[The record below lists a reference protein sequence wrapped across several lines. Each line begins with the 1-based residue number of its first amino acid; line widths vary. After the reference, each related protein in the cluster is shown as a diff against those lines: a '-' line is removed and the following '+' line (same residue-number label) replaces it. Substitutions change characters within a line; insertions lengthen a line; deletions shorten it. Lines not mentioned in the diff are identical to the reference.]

1 MPFRKPKPR
10 EPLTETELLDY
21 AAGALGRRMLTVSEL
36 RKRLKMRVEDNAEGE
51 AKITRVIA
59 RLEEMKYLSDPRF
72 AADFTRL
79 RQENQAFGKRRI
91 ANDLRNKGVAQPL
104 IESTL
109 TTAFEDVKELDLA
122 REHLRKKRLKP
133 PTNEKEAA
141 RIVRRL
147 ATAGFSMGT
156 IFAALKEL
164 KASDEVLSEV
174 ESIQEV
180 EE

>member
-1 MPFRKPKPR
+1 MS
-10 EPLTETELLDY
+10 ETELLDY
-21 AAGALGRRMLTVSEL
+21 AAGALGRRMRTVAEL
-36 RKRLKMRVEDNAEGE
+36 RKLLKVRVEVNAEGE
-51 AKITRVIA
+51 GKIARVIA

-109 TTAFEDVKELDLA
+109 ATAYEDVKELDLV
-122 REHLRKKRLKP
+122 REHLRKKRLKA
-133 PTNEKEAA
+133 PTNEKESA

-147 ATAGFSMGT
+147 AGAGFSMGT
-156 IFAALKEL
+156 IFAAMKEL
-164 KASDEVLSEV
+164 KASDEVLAEV
-174 ESIQEV
+174 ESI
-180 EE
+180 EELED